1 MKLLQLTVFITTLI
15 YFTPLCLQAQD
26 AAISDY
32 VNVGNDEDL
41 YIIGGNSD
49 GFFVGLTEDYYYSG
63 TGNKQVISYY
73 NMEGPEEVES
83 VVMKPEDR
91 SRDYFYTFSFKDQL
105 HTLSHDT
112 KESDDGLFHIY
123 LNSYNQQ
130 MESIG
135 EEKNLDQIYP
145 YIFTYDVS
153 SAFRSFFSS
162 QFGKMRRGLFI
173 THKTNAAEDK
183 LALFFDFNY
192 FSSTVA
198 NFQCVVLNENLE
210 EEWSDIIDLPAE
222 GSNLLLED
230 YALANDGKLYILMAS
245 FDDDNF
251 KKSANDFEYL
261 LYSYDPE
268 SGEVSSL
275 DFDTQG
281 QFIINMGL
289 TLDKNQ
295 QAVLA
300 GVFANPQ
307 NNDIEGGIMIQLK
320 ADGSS
325 QAQQFAFESS
335 VMKEINEKEDKDY
348 AEEYTVNNMM
358 LEDDGS
364 LVFFAESYK
373 RGPLLKPK
381 LSLSAFNPVSA
392 DVEMGDIYKKILA
405 VKLTPDQSGE
415 WVKIIDK
422 NQRSSEPKDIYAS
435 YAFAYDDDAYYL
447 LFNND
452 IKNASD
458 ISLVTLKKGGDIS
471 LTNYMDRSDYRVRLI
486 PAFSKMIEPGVLT
499 VPVEKSGKQGVLRVK
514 F

>member
-1 MKLLQLTVFITTLI
+1 MKLLQRSVFISSLI
-15 YFTPLCLQAQD
+15 CFSSFCLLAQD

-32 VNVGNDEDL
+32 INVKNDEDL
-41 YIIGGNSD
+41 HIIGGNSN

-63 TGNKQVISYY
+63 TGNKQVVSYY
-73 NMEGPEEVES
+73 DIAGPNEVKS
-83 VVMKPEDR
+83 VVMKQEDR
-91 SRDYFYTFSFKDQL
+91 SRDYFYTFSYKDQL

-130 MESIG
+130 MESVG
-135 EEKNLDQIYP
+135 QEKDLDQIYP

-153 SAFRSFFSS
+153 SAFRSFFSN
-162 QFGKMRRGLFI
+162 QFGKMRKGLFI
-173 THKTNAAEDK
+173 TPKTNAAEDK

-210 EEWSDIIDLPAE
+210 EEWSNIIDLPTE

-245 FDDDNF
+245 FEDDNF

-268 SGEVSSL
+268 SGEASSL
-275 DFDTQG
+275 DFDSQG
-281 QFIINMGL
+281 KFVINMGL
-289 TLDKNQ
+289 ALNENQ
-295 QAVLA
+295 QPVLA
-300 GVFANPQ
+300 GVYANPQ
-307 NNDIEGGIMIQLK
+307 NNDIEGGMMIK
-320 ADGSS
+320 VNVEGSS
-325 QAQQFAFESS
+325 QVEQFAFDKA
-335 VMKEINEKEDKDY
+335 VMKDINEKEDKEH
-348 AEEYTVNNMM
+348 AEEYTVNNMV

-405 VKLTPDQSGE
+405 VKIAPDQSSN

-422 NQRSSEPKDIYAS
+422 NQRSSESKDIYAS
-435 YAFAYDDDAYYL
+435 YAFAYDDASYYL

-458 ISLVTLKKGGDIS
+458 ISLVTLQKEGDIS
-471 LTNYMDRSDYRVRLI
+471 LTTYMDRSDYRVRLI
-486 PAFSKMIEPGVLT
+486 PAYANMLEPGLLT
-499 VPVEKSGKQGVLRVK
+499 VPVEKSGKQGILRIK